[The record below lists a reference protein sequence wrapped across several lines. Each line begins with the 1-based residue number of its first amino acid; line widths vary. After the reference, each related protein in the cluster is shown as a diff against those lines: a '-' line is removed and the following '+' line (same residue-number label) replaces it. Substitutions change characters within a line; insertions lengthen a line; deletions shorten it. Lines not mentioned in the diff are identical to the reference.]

1 MDISAV
7 LLLALW
13 TSASAAGFINVGLDL
28 KRPPLL
34 TLCLCGLLA
43 LFLAAQL
50 AYPTLLDLFQRDVLK
65 ILQGQWWRVF
75 TALFFQDGW
84 VAGGVTNIFALLLI
98 GGLAEQILG
107 PSEWV
112 AVCLIGASIAE
123 CVALW
128 WQPVGAGNSVAV
140 CALAG
145 GVVVSRPYVEMQ
157 WQSRL
162 LGLVSVV
169 AALVLAIMRDIH
181 GVAALAGVA
190 AEFILRHSRRDRPSV
205 ARH

>member
-1 MDISAV
+1 MDISAI

-13 TSASAAGFINVGLDL
+13 ASASAAGFINFGVDA
-28 KRPPLL
+28 KRRPLL
-34 TLCLCGLLA
+34 TLGLCALLA
-43 LFLAAQL
+43 LCLVAQL
-50 AYPTLLDLFQRDVLK
+50 AYPSLLSLFQRDVLK
-65 ILQGQWWRVF
+65 ILEGQWWRVF

-84 VAGGVTNIFALLLI
+84 VAGGVSNIFALLLI
-98 GGLAEQILG
+98 GGLAEQTLG
-107 PSEWV
+107 PSEWI
-112 AVCLIGASIAE
+112 AVCLIGASVAE
-123 CVALW
+123 CVALR

-145 GVVVSRPYVEMQ
+145 GVVVSRPYAEMK

-169 AALVLAIMRDIH
+169 AALLLAVMRDIH

-190 AEFILRHSRRDRPSV
+190 TEFILRHSRRDRPSV
-205 ARH
+205 AKH